1 MTKSKWLQIL
11 SKILTSWIQKHIKR
25 IIHHDQVRFFFGTQ
39 SWFSIQKSI
48 NVICH
53 KNRMKDKTI
62 WYLHRFRRSTGKIQ
76 NLFMIKTLKK
86 LGVEINVLLG
96 MYKSTVAQA
105 VESLHSK
112 CEALSSSASI
122 TRKNRGK
129 YFYTIKSCMTNPHI
143 ISYSRVKTWRLF
155 L

>member
-1 MTKSKWLQIL
+1 
-11 SKILTSWIQKHIKR
+11 
-25 IIHHDQVRFFFGTQ
+25 
-39 SWFSIQKSI
+39 
-48 NVICH
+48 
-53 KNRMKDKTI
+53 
-62 WYLHRFRRSTGKIQ
+62 
-76 NLFMIKTLKK
+76 MIKTLKK

-143 ISYSRVKTWRLF
+143 ISYSRVKT
-155 L
+155 